1 MNFRSIII
9 LVIILCFVSC
19 KKDCETTIERCN
31 ENLSNDF
38 GYCTEAYKRWFYDN
52 NLNRCVETKYV
63 GYSARGFANKQ
74 ECEICLCNK

>member
-1 MNFRSIII
+1 MKQIVVLICI
-9 LVIILCFVSC
+9 LLSFVSC
-19 KKDCETTIERCN
+19 RKDCEVTIERCT

-74 ECEICLCNK
+74 ECETCLCRQ

>member
-1 MNFRSIII
+1 MKQIVVLSFCVV
-9 LVIILCFVSC
+9 LGLVSC
-19 KKDCETTIERCN
+19 KKDCEVIIERCN

-38 GYCTEAYKRWFYDN
+38 GFCQAFYKRWFYDN